1 MTGEPFSLPAF
12 TMADYNLYRIDDRIF
27 FAFIF
32 AGLIFCAVHAARRA
46 FRQPVSTELPGGGS
60 SHFDVKEEEIQRHT
74 IFQRLFH
81 WLNTVAVLTLTIS
94 GWMIYQPGGL
104 YSGKPAVEGFFWHRW
119 GAALLLVGIAF
130 HMIYE
135 SFISKEP
142 NPMAVNRREVRKI
155 MATVRN
161 FFGLS
166 KAYPLPTKYH
176 SGQILFHWAMAGNL
190 FLLILTG
197 FVLWKPL
204 RDLLPLSFLG
214 LGWNFIYYNR
224 LFHGFL
230 AATLAAS
237 LIVHFYFALMIKKN
251 WVETKSMITGRVPAR
266 EYLETHSPLE

>member
-1 MTGEPFSLPAF
+1 MTSEPFSLPAF
-12 TMADYNLYRIDDRIF
+12 TMADYNLYRIDDWIF
-27 FAFIF
+27 FAFTF

-46 FRQPVSTELPGGGS
+46 FRQPVSTELPSGGS
-60 SHFDVKEEEIQRHT
+60 SHLDIKEEEIQRHT